1 MLLGLMSMILESVA
15 LRAGECIMS
24 ISGWRVQAISA
35 NLPAWNLLSVSTKM
49 TGPSNLSNA
58 GGRFISHV
66 FFEERLFFDR
76 CVAHACMVLTPC
88 MRRGPPPGVRS
99 GSKAGSSQRRQAQPR
114 RVHGAK
120 CEDRSQLV
128 TRGGA
133 GRRLDSIDIVREK
146 ISKWKASHTGWDV
159 PLAAVPSAHQFCYPS
174 CWQASTQTVVQRL
187 KIGHTE

>member
-66 FFEERLFFDR
+66 FLKKDCFQSLRG
-76 CVAHACMVLTPC
+76 ACM
-88 MRRGPPPGVRS
+88 
-99 GSKAGSSQRRQAQPR
+99 
-114 RVHGAK
+114 HGAHPPHATGAAA
-120 CEDRSQLV
+120 RSAIWKQSWLFP
-128 TRGGA
+128 TPA
-133 GRRLDSIDIVREK
+133 GP
-146 ISKWKASHTGWDV
+146 T
-159 PLAAVPSAHQFCYPS
+159 
-174 CWQASTQTVVQRL
+174 
-187 KIGHTE
+187 